1 MKVLTARL
9 VSRSPSAKIPESH
22 LLRSGDGCTLSP
34 RPRSLCAHQPIP
46 FLSHCTGAIKR
57 LSDGTIKRERENGPM
72 EEQLAL
78 LHDAMSRPAPPGGA
92 IDISVSRMA
101 GECTVTMRAQLG
113 SATGGGP
120 APMPVGQ
127 RAPAPVPLASIGRQ
141 DSEPARPG
149 IQRAYTT
156 NSFYE
161 EDGEVPNLLAEIE
174 RLKRKALS
182 RGVVLTS
189 KDEAVPAEDVVVLKQ
204 IFSIADDTGDGEIN
218 MEQLGQLH
226 TVLGEPL
233 NESEL
238 KLAFKAMDH
247 NKSGTVS
254 FDDFLS
260 WYTLAHSSSG
270 ILSKKGSAYTT
281 RFNKL
286 MNKLSGAFDIKHLT
300 TATTGEPN
308 SLDFRVQFHYNDG
321 GQLKQI
327 SPWHDIP
334 LFSPDG

>member
-1 MKVLTARL
+1 M
-9 VSRSPSAKIPESH
+9 
-22 LLRSGDGCTLSP
+22 
-34 RPRSLCAHQPIP
+34 
-46 FLSHCTGAIKR
+46 
-57 LSDGTIKRERENGPM
+57 
-72 EEQLAL
+72 
-78 LHDAMSRPAPPGGA
+78 
-92 IDISVSRMA
+92 
-101 GECTVTMRAQLG
+101 
-113 SATGGGP
+113 
-120 APMPVGQ
+120 
-127 RAPAPVPLASIGRQ
+127 
-141 DSEPARPG
+141 
-149 IQRAYTT
+149 
-156 NSFYE
+156 
-161 EDGEVPNLLAEIE
+161 PNLLAEIE

-270 ILSKKGSAYTT
+270 ILSKKGSAYDALQQADEQAL
-281 RFNKL
+281 R
-286 MNKLSGAFDIKHLT
+286 
-300 TATTGEPN
+300 
-308 SLDFRVQFHYNDG
+308 RVRHQAPHDRDDG
-321 GQLKQI
+321 RAELVGL
-327 SPWHDIP
+327 PRP
-334 LFSPDG
+334 VPV

>member
-1 MKVLTARL
+1 MHLFSCIFISSRYVRRQPLLTASL
-9 VSRSPSAKIPESH
+9 PLRSP
-22 LLRSGDGCTLSP
+22 TN
-34 RPRSLCAHQPIP
+34 P